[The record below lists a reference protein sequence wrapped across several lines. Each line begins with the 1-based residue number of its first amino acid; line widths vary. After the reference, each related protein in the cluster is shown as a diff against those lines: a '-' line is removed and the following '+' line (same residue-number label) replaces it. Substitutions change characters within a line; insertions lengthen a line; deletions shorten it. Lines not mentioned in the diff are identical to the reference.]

1 MKQYILFES
10 RPDFVGS
17 PLAIYNELIK
27 RGYDKIY
34 DLRWAV
40 DKSFNDSKCKYRTI
54 KFFNMPVSTRNSILA
69 NTKCIIDSNKY
80 IHKLNKN
87 TFRLHTR
94 HGNNLKKLA
103 KYSAN
108 IGDVDAMLCSSKMM
122 HEIDKTIYPSSA
134 TNKSL
139 QLGFP
144 ANDELFVKKDLYKN
158 CFIQHLTKS
167 EKTFNKIIL
176 WLPTYRQN
184 AFDSKVRSNTI
195 FKYGLPLINS
205 ENDLNKLNEVLKQHN
220 TLLLYQIHH
229 GQAHNYENI
238 KHYCNIV
245 HLTDVAC
252 KQFNVT
258 LANIFNFVDALITDY
273 SSAYYEFLMLN
284 KPIALAIPDYVAY
297 RTAFDFCIDYLST
310 IKGEFLVNLS
320 HLYDFI
326 NDVAHDLD
334 FHAQE
339 RNILLRKVYQ
349 FIDNNATKRV
359 VDYLEKYA
367 LK

>member
-10 RPDFVGS
+10 RPDFIGS

-40 DKSFNDSKCKYRTI
+40 NKSFDDTTCKYKTI
-54 KFFNMPVSTRNSILA
+54 KFFNMPVSIRNSILA

-80 IHKLNKN
+80 IHKTKQN

-103 KYSAN
+103 RYSAN
-108 IGDVDAMLCSSKMM
+108 IGTVDAMLCSSKMM
-122 HEIDKTIYPSSA
+122 HEIDKTIYPSAA
-134 TNKSL
+134 TSKSI

-144 ANDELFVKKDLYKN
+144 ANDELFIKKDLYEN
-158 CFIQHLTKS
+158 GFIQYLTK
-167 EKTFNKIIL
+167 TTQYYNKIIL

-184 AFDSKVRSNTI
+184 AFDTKIRSSVV
-195 FKYGLPLINS
+195 FKYGLPLINT
-205 ENDLNKLNEVLKQHN
+205 EDDLIKLNDALKQRN
-220 TLLLYQIHH
+220 ILLLYQIHH
-229 GQAHNYENI
+229 GQAHNYKNI
-238 KHYCNIV
+238 TNYSNIAQ
-245 HLTDVAC
+245 LTTTAC
-252 KQFNVT
+252 KQCNVT

-349 FIDNNATKRV
+349 FIDNNSTKRV